1 MRRFIVV
8 NAKGGCGKSTVAT
21 NLAATFAAQGYRT
34 ALLDYDPQYS
44 SLAWL
49 KVRSSEAAPILG
61 VAAHEPQR
69 SPLSGAWQLKVPR
82 QIQRVVVDTPAG
94 LRAADLVGRLQ
105 ASDTLIVPI
114 APSAIDIRATSDF
127 IRDLLL
133 VAKVRYQQR
142 QLAIVAN
149 RTRRN
154 RDSYKTLMHFLE
166 SLRIPVIAHLS
177 DSQAYIEAAERGL
190 GVCELSDPSVEEQT
204 AWTSLTT
211 WLQQGLNDAPAPP
224 DLFSTLAPRPA
235 VAPAPAPVPAAVPA
249 VTARATAPV
258 KAENAGVRVPYF
270 VSRRDGDDGTR
281 H

>member
-21 NLAATFAAQGYRT
+21 NLAATFAMQGYRT

-49 KVRSSEAAPILG
+49 KARALDAAPILG
-61 VAAHEPQR
+61 VAAYEPQR
-69 SPLSGAWQLKVPR
+69 PPLSGAWQLKVPR
-82 QIQRVVVDTPAG
+82 TVQRLVVDTPAG
-94 LRAADLVGRLQ
+94 LRATDLVGRLQ

-142 QLAIVAN
+142 QLVIVAN
-149 RTRRN
+149 RTRRT
-154 RDSYKTLMHFLE
+154 RESFKSLMHFLE

-177 DSQAYIEAAERGL
+177 DSQTYIEAAERGL
-190 GVCELSDPSVEEQT
+190 GVCELSGVLAEEHAAWMAIT
-204 AWTSLTT
+204 AW
-211 WLQQGLNDAPAPP
+211 LQEGMSDSPGPP
-224 DLFSTLAPRPA
+224 DLFSPSAPKPA
-235 VAPAPAPVPAAVPA
+235 MAAALTTPGPAPAMRAPGVVKQAMPVSVPQ
-249 VTARATAPV
+249 
-258 KAENAGVRVPYF
+258 F
-270 VSRRDGDDGTR
+270 VARRDDGGTR

>member
-21 NLAATFAAQGYRT
+21 NLAAAFASQGYRT

-49 KVRSSEAAPILG
+49 KARSPDSAPILG
-61 VAAHEPQR
+61 VAAYEPQR
-69 SPLSGAWQLKVPR
+69 STLSGAWQLKVPR
-82 QIQRVVVDTPAG
+82 PTQRVVVDTPAG
-94 LRAADLVGRLQ
+94 LRATDLVGRLQ
-105 ASDTLIVPI
+105 PSDTLIVPI

-133 VAKVRYQQR
+133 IAKVRYQQR
-142 QLAIVAN
+142 QLVIVAN

-154 RDSYKTLMHFLE
+154 RESFKTLTHFLE

-190 GVCELSDPSVEEQT
+190 GVCELPNLPAEEQA
-204 AWTSLTT
+204 AWTALTG
-211 WLQQGLNDAPAPP
+211 WLQEGMADTPSPP
-224 DLFSTLAPRPA
+224 DLFSAAAPRPA
-235 VAPAPAPVPAAVPA
+235 IPAAAPVTPVAPAVVPAK
-249 VTARATAPV
+249 PV
-258 KAENAGVRVPYF
+258 ASVSRIPYF
-270 VSRRDGDDGTR
+270 VSQRDRDDTR